1 MNSAVWTDRACLERV
16 YHNDASDVICMD
28 SPPFLWADVVF
39 FIAKCCGI
47 AEVSPS
53 AMMFTDAVPEVV
65 EVWKRLSTAGK
76 PIRSCSFSTSPS
88 LHEKLDHEWLQLA
101 LSERRGPKCKNGY
114 PNEACVSVLC
124 SCCVGVSVATAGG

>member
-65 EVWKRLSTAGK
+65 EVWKTIVNCWKADSKLQFFDE
-76 PIRSCSFSTSPS
+76 PFSAR
-88 LHEKLDHEWLQLA
+88 EV
-101 LSERRGPKCKNGY
+101 GPRMAS
-114 PNEACVSVLC
+114 ACFE
-124 SCCVGVSVATAGG
+124 